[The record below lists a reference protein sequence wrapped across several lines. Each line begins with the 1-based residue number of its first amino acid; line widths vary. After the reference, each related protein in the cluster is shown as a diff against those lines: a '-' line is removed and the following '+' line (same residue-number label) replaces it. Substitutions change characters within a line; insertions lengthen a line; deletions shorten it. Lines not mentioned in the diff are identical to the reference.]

1 MARQVRANQRS
12 GWGTSALRDGGAHGT
27 IGSRLAH
34 GHRDPGSPTDIAKQG
49 TPVTTI
55 SVSHLTKRFGPT
67 LAVDDLSF
75 QVRPGVVTGFLG
87 PNGAGKSTTMRMLLG
102 LVRPTAGLALI
113 GGVAYADL
121 PDPPGTVGALLEAD
135 AFHPARSG
143 RAHLEILAAA
153 AGRPAQ
159 RVDEV
164 LARVGLVGA
173 SDRPAGGYSL
183 GMRQRLGIAGA
194 LLADPD
200 VLILDEPANGL
211 DPQGVRDLRALLR
224 DRAREGASVLVSSHQ
239 LAEMALIAD
248 EVIVIRD
255 GVLVTHDRV
264 DALTTEHARALS
276 VRSPDAGR
284 LAVLLRQAGGR
295 VAADTGPDRLV
306 VEDLDAPT
314 VARLALDAR
323 IEVHE
328 LTERTHSLEEAFLEL
343 TTS

>member
-1 MARQVRANQRS
+1 M
-12 GWGTSALRDGGAHGT
+12 
-27 IGSRLAH
+27 
-34 GHRDPGSPTDIAKQG
+34 
-49 TPVTTI
+49 TTI

-75 QVRPGVVTGFLG
+75 HVRPGVVTGFLG

-102 LVRPTAGLALI
+102 LVRPTSGDAVI
-113 GGVAYADL
+113 GGVPYADL

-153 AGRPAQ
+153 SGRPRQ
-159 RVDEV
+159 RVDDV
-164 LARVGLVGA
+164 LDRVGLVDA
-173 SDRPAGGYSL
+173 ADRAAGGYSL

-194 LLADPD
+194 LLADPT

-211 DPQGVRDLRALLR
+211 DPQGVRGLRSLLR
-224 DRAREGASVLVSSHQ
+224 DRARNGASVLVSSHQ

-248 EVIVIRD
+248 EVIVIRE
-255 GVLVTHDRV
+255 GALITHDRV
-264 DALTTEHARALS
+264 DALTTGHNRALS
-276 VRSPDAGR
+276 VRSPEAER
-284 LAVLLRQAGGR
+284 LGQLLQQAGGR
-295 VAADTGPDRLV
+295 VHPDGGPDRFV

-328 LTERTHSLEEAFLEL
+328 LAERTHSLEDVFLDL
-343 TTS
+343 TAA